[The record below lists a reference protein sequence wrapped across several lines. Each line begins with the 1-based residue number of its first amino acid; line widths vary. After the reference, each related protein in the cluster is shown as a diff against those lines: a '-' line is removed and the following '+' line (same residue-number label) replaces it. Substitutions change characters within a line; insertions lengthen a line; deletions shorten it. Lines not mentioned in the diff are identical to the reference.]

1 MTPFLYT
8 AFQLLDRKEVMT
20 DTMFEITNTC
30 TCVTYNEDKGDFE
43 ESPEC
48 WGDCWDCAL
57 DDFADTVHNLI
68 DNNIGDE
75 WRIEGFP
82 VWHGT
87 VDGVFEARTHHELIE
102 RITPSRTE
110 WRLRYR
116 VVGNTLECVLSHHDA
131 PMGGAMKVVPVCTE
145 S

>member
-1 MTPFLYT
+1 MT
-8 AFQLLDRKEVMT
+8 T
-20 DTMFEITNTC
+20 DTMFEITNSC
-30 TCVTYNEDKGDFE
+30 TCLVWDEERGYEDEVPLDGCYGT
-43 ESPEC
+43 C
-48 WGDCWDCAL
+48 WEDAL
-57 DDFADTVHNLI
+57 SDFADEVHELI

-110 WRLRYR
+110 WHLRYR
-116 VVGNTLECVLSHHDA
+116 VNGNVLECVLSHHDA
-131 PMGGAMKVVPVCTE
+131 PMGGSMKVTPLCTE